1 VLGAVPPERGIYE
14 PSQSASFHGGSGV
27 DDRGGC
33 RISGKRESRRCTS
46 ALSSS
51 PGSRCDGVGL
61 DETLVGWREV
71 TERTRIERA
80 VRESDERLRA
90 AVDTQLDPFA
100 IYSAVRDSAG
110 RVVDV
115 RTEFINRAACEFSQI
130 TAECQL
136 GRGLLELF
144 PELSSSRIFELYQEV
159 IETGEPFAQDGL
171 ELNALFG
178 GVASPRH
185 YDVRIVPDGDG
196 LVVSCR
202 DVTRR
207 VLAERRAER
216 FTLIYATL
224 SRADE
229 AIVRIR
235 ERLALFERVCRVL
248 VEEGRLR
255 MAWVGEIDEDGWI
268 VPVAHAGPVQ
278 GYFDSIRIS
287 VREVPEGRGP
297 TGIAARERRHVFTTD
312 VATDER
318 MAPWRDAALAREYR
332 SSAAFP
338 LVVEDRCVAVLTA
351 YSSEPG
357 FFDEEEVEL
366 FDGLAADLSFALEA
380 MQRDEKRRAV
390 EDQLRRLSEEL
401 EHRVQDRTQELRAA
415 NAELEAFSYSVSHD
429 LRAPLRAI
437 DGFSQM
443 VLGSYADTLDA
454 NGRHA
459 LERVRAG
466 SERMG
471 VLIDSMLELSRLGRR
486 PLDSRNVD
494 LSALAAEVVEELRAG
509 EPERDVEVVIEPNVS
524 VVGDKELLR
533 VALQNLLGNA
543 FKFTRKQPYASVQFG
558 RTEHAGQAAI
568 FVRDNGVGFD
578 MNHADKLFLPFARLH
593 DESEFSGT
601 GIGLATVQRVIA
613 RHRGRVWAQG
623 AIGDGATFYFTLAP
637 EDDPRASARSGPS
650 GTDCA
655 RDMQPSA
662 PPGSSTARQVN

>member
-1 VLGAVPPERGIYE
+1 MARW
-14 PSQSASFHGGSGV
+14 S
-27 DDRGGC
+27 
-33 RISGKRESRRCTS
+33 
-46 ALSSS
+46 
-51 PGSRCDGVGL
+51 
-61 DETLVGWREV
+61 ETLVGGREV
-71 TERTRIERA
+71 TERTPTEQA
-80 VRESDERLRA
+80 VREGDERLQA

-130 TAECQL
+130 TAESQL

-144 PELSSSRIFELYQEV
+144 PELAASRIFELYLEV
-159 IETGEPFAQDGL
+159 IETGESFAQDGL

-178 GVASPRH
+178 LAAGPRH
-185 YDVRIVPDGDG
+185 YDVRIVREGDG
-196 LVVSCR
+196 VVVSCR
-202 DVTRR
+202 DVESR
-207 VLAERRAER
+207 VVAERRAER
-216 FTLIYATL
+216 LTRIYATL

-235 ERLALFERVCRVL
+235 QRLPLLERVCRVL
-248 VEEGRLR
+248 VEQGRLR
-255 MAWVGEIDEDGWI
+255 MAWVGEIDPDGWI
-268 VPVAHAGPVQ
+268 VPVAHAGAVQ
-278 GYFDSIRIS
+278 GYFESLRIS
-287 VREVPEGRGP
+287 VRDVPEGRGP
-297 TGIAARERRHVFTTD
+297 TGIAAREQRHMFTTD
-312 VATDER
+312 IATDDR

-332 SSAAFP
+332 SSAGFP

-351 YSSEPG
+351 YASEPG
-357 FFDEEEVEL
+357 FFDEEEVKL
-366 FDGLAADLSFALEA
+366 FDGMAADLSFALEA
-380 MQRDEKRRAV
+380 MQLDERRRAA

-401 EHRVQDRTQELRAA
+401 EQRVQDRTHQLRAA

-437 DGFSQM
+437 DGFSQ
-443 VLGSYADTLDA
+443 VLLSRYADRLDA
-454 NGRHA
+454 DGRHA

-486 PLDSRNVD
+486 PLELRDVD

-509 EPERDVEVVIEPNVS
+509 EPDRDVEVLIEPNVS
-524 VVGDKELLR
+524 AVGDQELLR

-543 FKFTRKQPYASVQFG
+543 FKFTSPKPHASVQFG

-578 MNHADKLFLPFARLH
+578 MNHADKLFRPFERLH
-593 DESEFSGT
+593 SESEFTGT

-613 RHRGRVWAQG
+613 RHRGGVWAEG
-623 AIGDGATFYFTLAP
+623 AIGDGATFYFTLAS
-637 EDDPRASARSGPS
+637 DDDHR
-650 GTDCA
+650 
-655 RDMQPSA
+655 
-662 PPGSSTARQVN
+662 

>member
-1 VLGAVPPERGIYE
+1 M
-14 PSQSASFHGGSGV
+14 
-27 DDRGGC
+27 
-33 RISGKRESRRCTS
+33 
-46 ALSSS
+46 
-51 PGSRCDGVGL
+51 
-61 DETLVGWREV
+61 
-71 TERTRIERA
+71 RIERA
-80 VRESDERLRA
+80 VRESEQRLRA

-130 TAECQL
+130 AAEEQR

-144 PELSSSRIFELYQEV
+144 PEMASSRIFELYREV
-159 IETGEPFAQDGL
+159 IESGESFAQDGL
-171 ELNALFG
+171 ELTALFG
-178 GVASPRH
+178 GVAGPRH
-185 YDVRIVPDGDG
+185 YDVRLVRHSDGV
-196 LVVSCR
+196 VVSCR
-202 DVTRR
+202 DVERR

-216 FTLIYATL
+216 FTRIYATL

-229 AIVRIR
+229 AIVRIGQR
-235 ERLALFERVCRVL
+235 PALFERVCRVL

-255 MAWVGEIDEDGWI
+255 MAWVGEIDPGGWI
-268 VPVAHAGPVQ
+268 VPVAHAGAVQ
-278 GYFDSIRIS
+278 GYLESIRIS
-287 VREVPEGRGP
+287 VLEVPEGRGP
-297 TGIAARERRHVFTTD
+297 TGIAARERHHVFTTD
-312 VATDER
+312 IATDER
-318 MAPWRDAALAREYR
+318 MAPWRDAALARGFR
-332 SSAAFP
+332 SSAGFP

-351 YSSEPG
+351 YASEPG

-380 MQRDEKRRAV
+380 MRRDEKRRAA
-390 EDQLRRLSEEL
+390 EDQLHRLSEEL
-401 EHRVQDRTQELRAA
+401 EHRVQERTQELRAA

-443 VLGSYADTLDA
+443 VLSRYADTLDA
-454 NGRHA
+454 DGRHA

-486 PLDSRNVD
+486 PLELGDVD

-509 EPERDVEVVIEPNVS
+509 DPERDVEVLIEPNVS
-524 VVGDKELLR
+524 VIGDKELLR

-543 FKFTRKQPYASVQFG
+543 FKFTSQQPHARVQFG
-558 RTEHAGQAAI
+558 HAEHAGQAAI

-578 MNHADKLFLPFARLH
+578 MNHADKLFGPFVRLH
-593 DESEFSGT
+593 SASEFSGT

-613 RHRGRVWAQG
+613 RHHGRVWAQG
-623 AIGDGATFYFTLAP
+623 AIGAGATFSFTLAP
-637 EDDPRASARSGPS
+637 DDDPRASEPSGPS
-650 GTDCA
+650 GAACA
-655 RDMQPSA
+655 RDTQPSA
-662 PPGSSTARQVN
+662 PPGSSTERLVN

>member
-1 VLGAVPPERGIYE
+1 M
-14 PSQSASFHGGSGV
+14 
-27 DDRGGC
+27 
-33 RISGKRESRRCTS
+33 
-46 ALSSS
+46 
-51 PGSRCDGVGL
+51 
-61 DETLVGWREV
+61 
-71 TERTRIERA
+71 TERTPIERTA
-80 VRESDERLRA
+80 RESDERLRA

-130 TAECQL
+130 TAEEQL

-144 PELSSSRIFELYQEV
+144 PELASSRIFELYREV
-159 IETGEPFAQDGL
+159 IETGESFAEDGL
-171 ELNALFG
+171 ELDALFD
-178 GVASPRH
+178 GVAGARH
-185 YDVRIVPDGDG
+185 YDVRIVRDGDG

-216 FTLIYATL
+216 FTRIYATL
-224 SRADE
+224 SKADE

-235 ERLALFERVCRVL
+235 QGLPLFEQVCRVL
-248 VEEGRLR
+248 VEQGRLR
-255 MAWVGEIDEDGWI
+255 MAWVGEIDDDGWI
-268 VPVAHAGPVQ
+268 VPVARAGAVH

-287 VREVPEGRGP
+287 VLDVPEGRGP

-312 VATDER
+312 IATDER
-318 MAPWRDAALAREYR
+318 MAPWRDAALQREYR

-338 LVVEDRCVAVLTA
+338 LVIEDRCVAVLTA
-351 YSSEPG
+351 YASELG
-357 FFDEEEVEL
+357 FFDEEEVKL

-380 MQRDEKRRAV
+380 MARDERRRAV
-390 EDQLRRLSEEL
+390 EDELRRLSEDL
-401 EHRVQDRTQELRAA
+401 EQRVQERTQELRAA

-443 VLGSYADTLDA
+443 VLSRYADKLDA
-454 NGRHA
+454 DGRHA

-486 PLDSRNVD
+486 PLEFRDVD
-494 LSALAAEVVEELRAG
+494 LSALAAEVVEELRAA
-509 EPERDVEVVIEPNVS
+509 EPERNVEVLIEPNAS
-524 VVGDKELLR
+524 TVGDKELLR
-533 VALQNLLGNA
+533 IALQNLLGNA
-543 FKFTRKQPYASVQFG
+543 FKFTSPKPHARVQFG
-558 RTEHAGQAAI
+558 RTEHADHTAI

-578 MNHADKLFLPFARLH
+578 MNHADKLFRPFERLRS
-593 DESEFSGT
+593 ESEFSGT

-613 RHRGRVWAQG
+613 RHGGRVWAQG
-623 AIGDGATFYFTLAP
+623 AIGDGATFYFTLAS
-637 EDDPRASARSGPS
+637 DDPHR
-650 GTDCA
+650 
-655 RDMQPSA
+655 
-662 PPGSSTARQVN
+662 

>member
-1 VLGAVPPERGIYE
+1 M
-14 PSQSASFHGGSGV
+14 
-27 DDRGGC
+27 
-33 RISGKRESRRCTS
+33 
-46 ALSSS
+46 
-51 PGSRCDGVGL
+51 
-61 DETLVGWREV
+61 
-71 TERTRIERA
+71 TEHTRIERA
-80 VRESDERLRA
+80 GRESEQRLRA

-130 TAECQL
+130 AVEDQL

-144 PELSSSRIFELYQEV
+144 PELASSRIFELYREV
-159 IETGEPFAQDGL
+159 IETGESVAEDGL
-171 ELNALFG
+171 ELTALFG
-178 GVASPRH
+178 GVAGARH
-185 YDVRIVPDGDG
+185 YDVRIVRHSDG

-202 DVTRR
+202 DVERR

-216 FTLIYATL
+216 FTRIYATL
-224 SRADE
+224 SKADE

-235 ERLALFERVCRVL
+235 QRLALFEEVCRVL

-255 MAWVGEIDEDGWI
+255 MAWVGEIDDHGWI
-268 VPVAHAGPVQ
+268 VPVAHAGAVQ

-287 VREVPEGRGP
+287 VLDVPEGRGP
-297 TGIAARERRHVFTTD
+297 TGIAARERDHVFTTD
-312 VATDER
+312 ITTDER

-332 SSAAFP
+332 SSAGFP

-351 YSSEPG
+351 YASEPG
-357 FFDEEEVEL
+357 FFDEEEVKL

-380 MQRDEKRRAV
+380 MARDERRRAV

-401 EHRVQDRTQELRAA
+401 EQRVQERTQELRAA

-443 VLGSYADTLDA
+443 VLSRYADKLDA
-454 NGRHA
+454 DGRHA

-466 SERMG
+466 TERMG
-471 VLIDSMLELSRLGRR
+471 VLTDCMLELSRVGRR
-486 PLDSRNVD
+486 PLEFGDVD
-494 LSALAAEVVEELRAG
+494 LSTLAAEVVEELRAA
-509 EPERDVEVVIEPNVS
+509 EPERHVEVLIEPNVS
-524 VVGDKELLR
+524 AVGDKELLR

-543 FKFTRKQPYASVQFG
+543 FKFTSQQAHASVQFG

-578 MNHADKLFLPFARLH
+578 MNDADKLFRPFERLH
-593 DESEFSGT
+593 FESQFSGT
-601 GIGLATVQRVIA
+601 GIGLATVHRIIA
-613 RHRGRVWAQG
+613 RHGGRVSAQS
-623 AIGDGATFYFTLAP
+623 AVGDGATFYFTLAS
-637 EDDPRASARSGPS
+637 DDHHR
-650 GTDCA
+650 
-655 RDMQPSA
+655 
-662 PPGSSTARQVN
+662 

>member
-1 VLGAVPPERGIYE
+1 M
-14 PSQSASFHGGSGV
+14 V

-33 RISGKRESRRCTS
+33 RISAKRKCRRSNS
-46 ALSSS
+46 ALSSWAS
-51 PGSRCDGVGL
+51 SRCDQAGW

-80 VRESDERLRA
+80 VRESEQRLRA

-100 IYSAVRDSAG
+100 IYSPVRDGAG

-130 TAECQL
+130 ATEEQL

-144 PELSSSRIFELYQEV
+144 PALASSRVFELYREV
-159 IETGEPFAQDGL
+159 IETGESVAEDGL

-178 GVASPRH
+178 GVAGPRH
-185 YDVRIVPDGDG
+185 YDVRIVRHGDG
-196 LVVSCR
+196 VVVSCR
-202 DVTRR
+202 DVERR

-216 FTLIYATL
+216 FTRIYATL
-224 SRADE
+224 SKADE

-235 ERLALFERVCRVL
+235 QRLALFERVCRVL
-248 VEEGRLR
+248 VEQGRLR
-255 MAWVGEIDEDGWI
+255 MAWVGEIDQDGWI
-268 VPVAHAGPVQ
+268 VPVAHAGAVQ

-287 VREVPEGRGP
+287 VLEVPEGRGP
-297 TGIAARERRHVFTTD
+297 TGIAARERNHVFTTD
-312 VATDER
+312 IATDER

-332 SSAAFP
+332 SSAGFP

-351 YSSEPG
+351 YASEPG

-380 MQRDEKRRAV
+380 MARDEKRRAA
-390 EDQLRRLSEEL
+390 EDELRRLSEEL
-401 EHRVQDRTQELRAA
+401 EQRVQERTQELRAA

-437 DGFSQM
+437 DGFSQL
-443 VLGSYADTLDA
+443 VLSRYADRLDA
-454 NGRHA
+454 EGRHA

-466 SERMG
+466 SDRIG
-471 VLIDSMLELSRLGRR
+471 VLIDSMLELSRPGRR
-486 PLDSRNVD
+486 PLEFRDVD

-509 EPERDVEVVIEPNVS
+509 EPERHVEVLIEPNVS
-524 VVGDKELLR
+524 AVGDKELLR
-533 VALQNLLGNA
+533 IALQNLLGNA
-543 FKFTRKQPYASVQFG
+543 FKFTSPKPHASVQFG
-558 RTEHAGQAAI
+558 RTEHAGHTAI

-578 MNHADKLFLPFARLH
+578 INDADKLFRPFERLH
-593 DESEFSGT
+593 PESEFSGT

-613 RHRGRVWAQG
+613 RHGGRVSAQG
-623 AIGDGATFYFTLAP
+623 AIGDGATFYLTLAS
-637 EDDPRASARSGPS
+637 DDHHR
-650 GTDCA
+650 
-655 RDMQPSA
+655 
-662 PPGSSTARQVN
+662 

>member
-1 VLGAVPPERGIYE
+1 MVAFGNGIAV
-14 PSQSASFHGGSGV
+14 SG
-27 DDRGGC
+27 
-33 RISGKRESRRCTS
+33 
-46 ALSSS
+46 
-51 PGSRCDGVGL
+51 
-61 DETLVGWREV
+61 REV
-71 TERTRIERA
+71 TERMRIERA
-80 VRESDERLRA
+80 MRESDERLRA
-90 AVDTQLDPFA
+90 AVDTQLDAFA

-130 TAECQL
+130 AAEDQL

-144 PELSSSRIFELYQEV
+144 PELASNRIFELYREV
-159 IETGEPFAQDGL
+159 IETGESFAEDGL

-178 GVASPRH
+178 AVAGPRH
-185 YDVRIVPDGDG
+185 YDVRIVREGDG
-196 LVVSCR
+196 VVVSCR

-216 FTLIYATL
+216 FTRIYATL
-224 SRADE
+224 SKADE

-235 ERLALFERVCRVL
+235 QRLPLFEQVCRVL
-248 VEEGRLR
+248 VEQGRLR
-255 MAWVGEIDEDGWI
+255 MAWVGEIDDDGWI
-268 VPVAHAGPVQ
+268 VPVAHAGAVQ

-287 VREVPEGRGP
+287 VLDVPEGRGP
-297 TGIAARERRHVFTTD
+297 TGTAARERRHVFTTD
-312 VATDER
+312 IANDER

-332 SSAAFP
+332 SSAGFP

-351 YSSEPG
+351 YASEPG

-380 MQRDEKRRAV
+380 MQRDERRRAV

-401 EHRVQDRTQELRAA
+401 EHRVQERTHELRAA

-437 DGFSQM
+437 DGFSQV
-443 VLGSYADTLDA
+443 VLSRYADRLDA
-454 NGRHA
+454 DGRHA

-471 VLIDSMLELSRLGRR
+471 VLIDTMLELSRLGRR
-486 PLDSRNVD
+486 PLELGDVD

-509 EPERDVEVVIEPNVS
+509 EPERDVEVLIEPNVS
-524 VVGDKELLR
+524 AVGDKELLR

-543 FKFTRKQPYASVQFG
+543 FKFTSQQPHASVQFG

-578 MNHADKLFLPFARLH
+578 MNYADRLFRPFDRLH
-593 DESEFSGT
+593 SESEFSGT

-613 RHRGRVWAQG
+613 RHGGRVSAQG
-623 AIGDGATFYFTLAP
+623 AIGNGATFYFTLAS
-637 EDDPRASARSGPS
+637 DDDHR
-650 GTDCA
+650 
-655 RDMQPSA
+655 
-662 PPGSSTARQVN
+662 